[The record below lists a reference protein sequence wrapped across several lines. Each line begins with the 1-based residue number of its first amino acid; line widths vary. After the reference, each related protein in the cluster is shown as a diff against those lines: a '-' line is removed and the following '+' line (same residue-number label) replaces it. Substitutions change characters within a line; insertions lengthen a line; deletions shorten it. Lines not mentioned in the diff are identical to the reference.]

1 MRDDI
6 KGGIKN
12 ALDRGETLEQAIRS
26 FVNAGYNELEVKEA
40 AEEFGGGAI
49 SMISPQVQAP
59 SQKPQI
65 TQPQPVQPPGQI
77 PVRAQATTQ
86 AQPLAIKTKKKGFS
100 LKIIILIMILLIL
113 FGVLVGIIFFRGQII
128 NFLTNLF

>member
-1 MRDDI
+1 MRDDL

-12 ALDRGETLEQAIRS
+12 ALDRGATLEQAIRS
-26 FVNAGYNELEVKEA
+26 FINAGYNELEVKEA

-65 TQPQPVQPPGQI
+65 TQPQPVQPPGQM

-86 AQPLAIKTKKKGFS
+86 AQPLAIKTKKGFS

-113 FGVLVGIIFFRGQII
+113 FGVLAGIIFFRGQII